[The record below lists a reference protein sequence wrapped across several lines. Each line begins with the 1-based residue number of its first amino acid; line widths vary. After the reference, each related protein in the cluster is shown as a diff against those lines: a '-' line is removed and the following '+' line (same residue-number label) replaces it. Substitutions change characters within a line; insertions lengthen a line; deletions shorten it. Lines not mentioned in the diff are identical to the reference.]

1 MKIILH
7 GTYPRSE
14 KLVQATR
21 DYDRKR
27 ITQEELNQV
36 FKEDINA
43 LKDLQKDFEYKSQG
57 QFYFQ
62 DLLRP
67 FPEIVEE
74 VEINGLKRFYET
86 NCFYRTLIFKNF
98 KLKENEKFFNYYLLC
113 DGMFKKEEK
122 LVFTFPFLFFFKEYS
137 EGIGI
142 QEIKELLLYVIGE
155 IDKWGNKTI
164 VFYEP
169 SFGWKNLS
177 EDERKEAEL
186 FVLELKKFKNTKFF
200 LHTFFFDV
208 EKEVPFIF
216 SLDFDGY
223 GFDFYSNSVQKIMQN
238 FPQNKFLL
246 AGIINTD
253 STLIEQ
259 KEIIIHFIDKIK
271 KFIDPERIYLCPS
284 GVPELLPRE
293 IMDKKVK
300 NLNKIISPLVK
311 GDKGGL

>member
-7 GTYPRSE
+7 GIYPRSE

-27 ITQEELNQV
+27 ITLAELNQV

-43 LKDLQKDFEYKSQG
+43 LKELQKDFEYKTQG
-57 QFYFQ
+57 QLFFQ

-67 FPEIVEE
+67 FSEIVEE

-98 KLKENEKFFNYYLLC
+98 KLKENENFFNHYLLC
-113 DGMFKKEEK
+113 DGMFDKEEK

-137 EGIGI
+137 EGIDI
-142 QEIKELLLYVIGE
+142 SQIRKLLLYVIEE
-155 IDKWGNKTI
+155 IDKWGNKI
-164 VFYEP
+164 VVFYEP
-169 SFGWKNLS
+169 SFGWKELD
-177 EDERKEAEL
+177 EDERKEAKL
-186 FVLELKKFKNTKFF
+186 FAEELKRFKNTEFF
-200 LHTFFFDV
+200 LHTFFFNV
-208 EKEVPFIF
+208 EKEVSFIF

-223 GFDFYSNSVQKIMQN
+223 GFDFYSNSTQTIMQN

-253 STLIEQ
+253 STLIER
-259 KEIIIHFIDKIK
+259 KETIVDFIGKIR
-271 KFIDPERIYLCPS
+271 KFIDTEKIYLCPS

-293 IMDKKVK
+293 IMDKKIK
-300 NLNKIISPLVK
+300 NLMATI
-311 GDKGGL
+311 GGL

>member
-7 GTYPRSE
+7 GVYPRSE

-43 LKDLQKDFEYKSQG
+43 LRELQKNFEYKTQG

-67 FPEIVEE
+67 FSEITEE

-98 KLKENEKFFNYYLLC
+98 KLKENENFFNHYLLC
-113 DGMFKKEEK
+113 DGMFEKEEK
-122 LVFTFPFLFFFKEYS
+122 LVFTFPFVFFFKEYS
-137 EGIGI
+137 RGIRVP
-142 QEIKELLLYVIGE
+142 EIKELLLYVISE
-155 IDKWGNKTI
+155 IDKWGNKII

-169 SFGWKNLS
+169 SFGWRNLD
-177 EDERKEAEL
+177 EDERKEAKL
-186 FVLELKKFKNTKFF
+186 FAEELKKFKNTKFF

-208 EKEVPFIF
+208 EKEIPFIF

-238 FPQNKFLL
+238 FPKNKFLL

-253 STLIEQ
+253 STLIE
-259 KEIIIHFIDKIK
+259 KREMIVDFIDKIS
-271 KFIDPERIYLCPS
+271 KFIDTDKIYLCPS

-293 IMDKKVK
+293 IMDEKIK
-300 NLNKIISPLVK
+300 NLNKI
-311 GDKGGL
+311 GGL